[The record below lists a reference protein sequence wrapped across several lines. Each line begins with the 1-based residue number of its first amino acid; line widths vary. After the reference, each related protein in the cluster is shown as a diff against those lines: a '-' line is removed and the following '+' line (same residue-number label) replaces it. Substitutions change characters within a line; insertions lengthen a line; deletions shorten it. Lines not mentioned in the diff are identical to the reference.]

1 MAVKGIAGSSAVG
14 VLGAAADVMGQATEQ
29 SQAKQFSSLVKQMQ
43 AKSALSVGKT
53 ASEHTGSVASSQIAR
68 NHRLTGDYTQGF
80 VGAFTSEADKSAR
93 PVGLA
98 AAARTR
104 TGGTPVIDKTSDL
117 YAQSMELE
125 NYFVKAVLSSMRA
138 TVQKTSFVGKDNE
151 AARKMYDDMMWD
163 NVSEAVT
170 RNASFGLADQ
180 IYIEL
185 SGQR

>member
-14 VLGAAADVMGQATEQ
+14 VLGSAAAVMDSAASQ
-29 SQAKQFSSLVKQMQ
+29 SEAQQFAALVKQMQ
-43 AKSALSVGKT
+43 AKSALSLGE
-53 ASEHTGSVASSQIAR
+53 STGSISSSQIAR

-80 VGAFTSEADKSAR
+80 AGSFTAEADKRAAPQGFAR
-93 PVGLA
+93 DC
-98 AAARTR
+98 RTR
-104 TGGTPVIDKTSDL
+104 TGSVPVIDKTSEL
-117 YAQSMELE
+117 YEQSMEME
-125 NYFVKAVLSSMRA
+125 NYFVKAVLSAMRS
-138 TVQKTSFVGKDNE
+138 TVHKTSFVGKDNE

-170 RNASFGLADQ
+170 RSSSLGLADQ

>member
-14 VLGAAADVMGQATEQ
+14 VLGSAAAVMDSAASQ
-29 SQAKQFSSLVKQMQ
+29 SEAAGFAALVKQMQ
-43 AKSALSVGKT
+43 AKSALALGET
-53 ASEHTGSVASSQIAR
+53 TGENTGSVSSSQIAR

-80 VGAFTSEADKSAR
+80 AGTFTAEADKRAAPQGFAR
-93 PVGLA
+93 DS
-98 AAARTR
+98 RTR
-104 TGGTPVIDKTSDL
+104 TGSVPVIDKTSEL
-117 YAQSMELE
+117 YEQSMELE
-125 NYFVKAVLSSMRA
+125 NYFVKAVLSAMRS
-138 TVQKTSFVGKDNE
+138 TVHKTSFVGKDNE

-170 RNASFGLADQ
+170 RSSSLGLADQ

>member
-1 MAVKGIAGSSAVG
+1 MAVKGIAASSAVG
-14 VLGAAADVMGQATEQ
+14 VLGSAKAVMDKAAAQGEAQGFA
-29 SQAKQFSSLVKQMQ
+29 SLVKQMQ
-43 AKSALSVGKT
+43 AKSALALG
-53 ASEHTGSVASSQIAR
+53 ENTGSVSSNQIAR

-80 VGAFTSEADKSAR
+80 AGSFTSEADKRAR

-98 AAARTR
+98 AAARSK
-104 TGGTPVIDKTSDL
+104 TGAPLVIDKTSEL
-117 YAQSMELE
+117 YEQSMELE
-125 NYFVKAVLSSMRA
+125 NYFVKAVLSAMRA
-138 TVQKTSFVGKDNE
+138 TVHKTSFVGKDNE

-170 RNASFGLADQ
+170 RTSSLGLADQ